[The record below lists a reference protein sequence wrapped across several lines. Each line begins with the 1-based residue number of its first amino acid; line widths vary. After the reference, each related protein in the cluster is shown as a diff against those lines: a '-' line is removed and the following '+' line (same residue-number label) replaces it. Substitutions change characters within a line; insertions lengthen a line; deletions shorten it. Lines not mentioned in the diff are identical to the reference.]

1 MIIAGIVEIKNKSTD
16 HQKIVFISDNLDT
29 EIDDNDIDRSHVI
42 GRHNKAKK
50 KEKRNIIKHFVRY
63 TARCN
68 LFCKKRKLK
77 GTGKSI
83 IEKFTTKRTDQL
95 NDTRDKCGFNVC
107 SYDGKIFYEVNNE
120 LKVYYD

>member
-1 MIIAGIVEIKNKSTD
+1 MIIAGIVENKNKSTD
-16 HQKIVFISDNLDT
+16 QQKIVFTSDNFDA

-42 GRHNKAKK
+42 GCHNKVKK
-50 KEKRNIIKHFVRY
+50 KEKRNIIKNFVRY
-63 TARCN
+63 NARCN

-77 GTGKSI
+77 GTGKSVM
-83 IEKFTTKRTDQL
+83 EKFTTKRTVQL
-95 NDTRDKCGFNVC
+95 NDTREKCGFNVC

>member
-1 MIIAGIVEIKNKSTD
+1 MIIAGIVENKNKSTD
-16 HQKIVFISDNLDT
+16 QQKIVFTSDNLDA

-50 KEKRNIIKHFVRY
+50 KEKRNIIKNFVRY
-63 TARCN
+63 NARCN

-77 GTGKSI
+77 GTGKSVM
-83 IEKFTTKRTDQL
+83 EKFTTKRTDQL
-95 NDTRDKCGFNVC
+95 KDTREKCGFNVC
-107 SYDGKIFYEVNNE
+107 SYDGKIFYKVNNE

>member
-1 MIIAGIVEIKNKSTD
+1 MKNKSTD
-16 HQKIVFISDNLDT
+16 QQKIVFISDNLDT

-50 KEKRNIIKHFVRY
+50 KEKRNIIKHFVGY
-63 TARCN
+63 NARCN

-83 IEKFTTKRTDQL
+83 MEKFTTKRTDQL
-95 NDTRDKCGFNVC
+95 NDTGDKCGFNVC

>member
-16 HQKIVFISDNLDT
+16 QQKIVFISDNLDT

-42 GRHNKAKK
+42 GRHNKSKK
-50 KEKRNIIKHFVRY
+50 KEKRNIIKHFVGY
-63 TARCN
+63 NARCN

-77 GTGKSI
+77 GTEKSI
-83 IEKFTTKRTDQL
+83 MEKFTTKRTDQL
-95 NDTRDKCGFNVC
+95 NDTRDKCGLNIC